1 MSAYY
6 EIAYA
11 AAANRLCF
19 FTGTGFSKA
28 VTGNSAPGWQGLLE
42 QICELFNDPDSYKEA
57 LFPENGTNALNL
69 EEVAQV
75 LEIELQKLGK
85 NLHAEVAELI
95 EGISLDGDYKEIAKF
110 MANRSFRVV
119 TTNYDKLVEE
129 LAGEDDC
136 HSLAPGLPIPRSQ
149 ARVKVFHVHG
159 SIEVPNKMVVTS
171 DDYFKFL
178 HGESYFSRKLST
190 ILHENT
196 VVVLGYSFG
205 DTNLK
210 SILSDYR
217 GFSKNH
223 IIGSNLFLVSRSPVS
238 QHIKDYYSHCFGIR
252 VLDSLEVEK
261 FFGTLNEAIP
271 EAESRAKRALKNIRA
286 VALNGGSFKSDHL
299 RIESSFFEILSSIGA
314 IGLSINDQRV
324 VDMLGRIISDKTELT
339 GQHNA
344 WDQYEHLARWL
355 VHLGSILEIKGTS
368 IEELYLKSVL
378 RSMQTMRR
386 ELYIGYSWHA
396 YKAWSGGWSS
406 LIAINRLMIKQ
417 YIETNTSWPD
427 ALAVVNR

>member
-1 MSAYY
+1 MSVYF

-11 AAANRLCF
+11 AATNRLCL

-28 VTGNSAPGWQGLLE
+28 VTGNSAPSWQGLLE
-42 QICELFNDPDSYKEA
+42 QLCDLFDDPNSYKQA
-57 LFPENGTNALNL
+57 LFPEDGTNALNL

-75 LEIELQKLGK
+75 LEIELQKIGK
-85 NLHAEVAELI
+85 NIHAEVASII
-95 EGISLDGDYKEIAKF
+95 ENISLGGDHTEVAKF
-110 MANRSFRVV
+110 MTDRSFRVV

-129 LAGEDDC
+129 LVGNEQC
-136 HSLAPGLPIPRSQ
+136 HSLTPGLPIPRSQ

-159 SIEVPNKMVVTS
+159 SIDAPGNMVLTS

-196 VVVLGYSFG
+196 VVVIGYSLG

-217 GFSKNH
+217 GFSKSH
-223 IIGSNLFLVSRSPVS
+223 IIGSNLLLVSRAVVS

-252 VLDSLEVEK
+252 VIDNTEVET
-261 FFGTLNEAIP
+261 FFKSLNEAIP
-271 EAESRAKRALKNIRA
+271 EADYRANRALENIRK
-286 VALNGGSFKSDHL
+286 VAIDGKRFTLERL
-299 RIESSFFEILSSIGA
+299 RIEASFFEIISSVGA

-324 VDMLGRIISDKTELT
+324 VDMLGRIISDKIKLTEE
-339 GQHNA
+339 HNA

-355 VHLGSILEIKGTS
+355 VYLGAILDIKDTS
-368 IEELYLKSVL
+368 IENLYLDSVL
-378 RSMQTMRR
+378 RSMNTMRR
-386 ELYIGYSWHA
+386 EFYIGYSWHA
-396 YKAWSGGWSS
+396 YKAWSCGWSGIMTS
-406 LIAINRLMIKQ
+406 NRLMIKQ
-417 YIETNTSWPD
+417 HIEANTNWPD
-427 ALAVVNR
+427 ALSVVNR

>member
-1 MSAYY
+1 MSAFF

-11 AAANRLCF
+11 VATNRLCL

-28 VTGNSAPGWQGLLE
+28 ITANSAPGWQELLE
-42 QICELFNDPDSYKEA
+42 QICELFEDSESYKEA

-75 LEIELQKLGK
+75 LEMELQKLDK
-85 NLHAEVAELI
+85 NLHLEVAKLI
-95 EGISLDGDYKEIAKF
+95 QSISLSGDYVEVAKF

-129 LAGEDDC
+129 LVGEDDC

-159 SIEVPNKMVVTS
+159 STDVPNKMVVTS
-171 DDYFKFL
+171 DDYFRFL
-178 HGESYFSRKLST
+178 HSESYFSRKLST

-196 VVVLGYSFG
+196 VVVLGYSLG

-223 IIGSNLFLVSRSPVS
+223 IIGSNLFLVSRSSVS

-252 VLDSLEVEK
+252 VLDNLEVDD
-261 FFGTLNEAIP
+261 FFEFLNEAIP
-271 EAESRAKRALKNIRA
+271 KAEGRAKRALNNIRQ
-286 VALNGGSFKSDHL
+286 VAMNGRRFRPEHL
-299 RIESSFFEILSSIGA
+299 RIENSFFEIISSIGA

-324 VDMLGRIISDKTELT
+324 VDMLGRIVSDKTELT
-339 GQHNA
+339 KENNA

-368 IEELYLKSVL
+368 IEELYLNSVL
-378 RSMQTMRR
+378 RSMNTMRR

-406 LIAINRLMIKQ
+406 LMAINRLMIKQ
-417 YIETNTSWPD
+417 HIQENTSWTD